1 MKPRARLRW
10 VDHPVYGEAIAFS
23 APYNR
28 LFIDLIKRVPPWQRI
43 WSSGE
48 RLWFFDPAIRETVFA
63 IARMAYDLFWNPNVV
78 GHWPSAKPRKDGDL
92 DSDWLGEMRRGRGRG
107 RKKRRKRVERIE
119 RKENRERKPT
129 DIPIDFFSRTKIGS
143 DDFRALKIPV
153 SSSLA
158 EAKASYRTLVARH
171 HTDVGGN
178 IDRIKILNVA
188 WNRISKHFRA
198 TR

>member
-10 VDHPVYGEAIAFS
+10 VNHPVYGEAIALSSPFS
-23 APYNR
+23 R
-28 LFIDLIKRVPPWQRI
+28 DFVIRIKTKVPPWQRI

-48 RLWFFDPAIRETVFA
+48 RVWFFDPAIRETVFKV
-63 IARMAYDLFWNPNVV
+63 ARTTFDLFWNPNVAAYW
-78 GHWPSAKPRKDGDL
+78 HPAKPRDDGDL
-92 DSDWLGEMRRGRGRG
+92 DSDWIGEGRRG
-107 RKKRRKRVERIE
+107 RKKRRKRVERVE

-129 DIPIDFFSRTKIGS
+129 DIPIDFFSRTKIGE
-143 DDFRALKIPV
+143 DDFRALKIPRT
-153 SSSLA
+153 SSLA

-198 TR
+198 VR